1 MNLIES
7 LLHQLSG
14 WFLAPVLLLILALF
28 LYACYALGMFA
39 VEAVQRRG
47 DRMHA
52 MERHWRRNGGGLEDM
67 ELWTLKRLEPLR
79 IGSRTAP
86 MLGLVAT
93 MIPMGPALVS
103 VSSGNMQGVAE
114 NLVVAFSAVIIALM
128 AAALAF
134 TVLSVRRRWLL
145 EELTDLL
152 DARQTGTHQADPHPA
167 HLTGVAHG

>member
-52 MERHWRRNGGGLEDM
+52 MERHWRRNGGGLEVM

-93 MIPMGPALVS
+93 MIPMGPALAGLSDGRMDEVARH
-103 VSSGNMQGVAE
+103 VGVAF
-114 NLVVAFSAVIIALM
+114 AAVIVSLL
-128 AAALAF
+128 AASAIY
-134 TVLSVRRRWLL
+134 TVLVVRRRWLL
-145 EELTDLL
+145 QDLRRIEL
-152 DARQTGTHQADPHPA
+152 AIAGAE
-167 HLTGVAHG
+167 G

>member
-47 DRMHA
+47 HRMHA

-93 MIPMGPALVS
+93 MIPMGPALAGLS
-103 VSSGNMQGVAE
+103 DGRMDEVARH
-114 NLVVAFSAVIIALM
+114 VGIAFAAVIVSLL
-128 AAALAF
+128 AASAIY
-134 TVLSVRRRWLL
+134 TVLVVRRRWLL
-145 EELTDLL
+145 QDLRRIEL
-152 DARQTGTHQADPHPA
+152 AIAGAE
-167 HLTGVAHG
+167 G